1 MFALYSIIYLL
12 ALSVVLFGEY
22 RKRPL
27 HLRSRWLREKRGHV
41 ETAFG
46 QDEPVVWIHAVSVG
60 EVLAAVPFVRA
71 LRDRYPS
78 LQIAVSTITDTGQNI
93 AMERFGAFA
102 RIIYMPFDLPA
113 SLNRFLDTVRPQL
126 FLIMETELWP
136 NAIRICHE
144 RGIRVA
150 LINGRI
156 SDRSFRGY
164 RKMRFFMQE
173 VFRRMSALCMQN
185 EVYAERLRVLGASA
199 DTVFAAGNLKFDL
212 QIPGIRPVWTERLR
226 GPVVIA
232 GSTHH
237 PEEEIV
243 LSSYQKVRTA
253 VPDLNLIL
261 APRHPERF
269 GEVET
274 LLKKSGVRYV
284 RRTAAGQETTQLQ
297 GMVVLL
303 DAMGELGIT
312 YAAADIAVMGG
323 SFLPHGGQNLLEPA
337 YWGKAI
343 LCGPHMQNFPFVQEF
358 CDAGAARRVTAETL
372 ADELSSLLSSPET
385 MRTMGE
391 AAHALLEQ
399 NAGATGR
406 TLDRVTALLAR

>member
-1 MFALYSIIYLL
+1 MFALYSIIYRL
-12 ALSVVLFGEY
+12 ALFVVLFGEY

-27 HLRSRWLREKRGHV
+27 QLRSRWLREKRGYV
-41 ETAFG
+41 ETAFSR
-46 QDEPVVWIHAVSVG
+46 DESVVWIHAVSVG
-60 EVLAAVPFVRA
+60 EVLAAVPLVKA
-71 LRDRYPS
+71 LRVRYPS
-78 LQIAVSTITDTGQNI
+78 LQIIISTITDTGQKI
-93 AMERFGAFA
+93 AGERFGSFA
-102 RIIYMPFDLPA
+102 RIVYMPFDLPA
-113 SLNRFLDTVRPQL
+113 CLNRFLDAAGPEL

-136 NAIRICHE
+136 NAIRLCHE

-150 LINGRI
+150 LMNGRI

-164 RKMRFFMQE
+164 RKMRFFMRE
-173 VFRRMSALCMQN
+173 VFRRMSALCVQN
-185 EVYAERLRVLGASA
+185 EVYAERLRALGAA
-199 DTVFAAGNLKFDL
+199 DNAVFAAGNLKFDL
-212 QIPGIRPVWTERLR
+212 HIPGSRPEWTERLI

-232 GSTHH
+232 GSTHN
-237 PEEEIV
+237 PEEEIM
-243 LSSYQKVRTA
+243 LAAYQKVRIA

-269 GEVET
+269 GEVEA
-274 LLKKSGVRYV
+274 LLKKTGIQFI
-284 RRTAAGQETTQLQ
+284 RRTAAGQETTKLQ

-312 YAAADIAVMGG
+312 YAAADIAIMGG

-358 CDAGAARRVTAETL
+358 CEAGAARRVTAETL
-372 ADELSSLLSSPET
+372 ADELSALLSSPET

-391 AAHALLEQ
+391 AARALLEQ

-406 TLDRVTALLAR
+406 TLERVAALLAR